1 MTAPM
6 IINTSE
12 FPDLLTLF
20 IPAPA
25 IISTTPNTRKQA
37 EKTRNQRMG
46 QGKYG
51 KSREAKVWR
60 RWVAGLWSSRDL

>member
-37 EKTRNQRMG
+37 EKTRKNQRMG

-51 KSREAKVWR
+51 KSREAKVW
-60 RWVAGLWSSRDL
+60 VAGLWSSRDL